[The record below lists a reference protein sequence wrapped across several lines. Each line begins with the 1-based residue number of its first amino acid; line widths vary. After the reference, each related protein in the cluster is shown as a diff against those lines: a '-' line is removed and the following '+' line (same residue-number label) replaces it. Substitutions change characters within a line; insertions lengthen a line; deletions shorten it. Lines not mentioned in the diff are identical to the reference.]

1 MAPRRPETRPMHETS
16 WVADLIHTVASVAR
30 REGAKRVVGVTVRLG
45 PWSTVSADHVRER
58 FAEAARGTIAEGAWL
73 AVSTAGDEVGPI
85 ERGEVLE
92 SIEIET

>member
-1 MAPRRPETRPMHETS
+1 MTMHETA
-16 WVADLIHTVASVAR
+16 WVNNLIQNVASVAR

-45 PWSTVSADHVRER
+45 PWSALSADHVRER
-58 FAEAARGTIAEGAWL
+58 FIDAARGTIAEGAWL
-73 AVSTAGDEVGPI
+73 AVSTAGEEAGPI